1 MTMQKES
8 KASSKVFSS
17 GTRHEAAGRNV
28 SRISRHD
35 ALEAMLLQMR
45 DQELT
50 RLEGLARSETR
61 HDALSLPDDLDNAR
75 SQEDLDLHISLIDLA
90 ESRLR
95 DAMSALARL
104 EQGEF
109 GICPECGDEISFERL
124 RAVPMA
130 ARCVDC
136 QQALEGSARSRMTR
150 DSNSISMPALF
161 DAYQSEPRGSE
172 PGEPDGAPAA
182 VPERASRR
190 RGSSARQ

>member
-1 MTMQKES
+1 MHKES
-8 KASSKVFSS
+8 KASSQVFSS

-28 SRISRHD
+28 SRISRRD
-35 ALEAMLLQMR
+35 ALQAMLLQMR
-45 DQELT
+45 DQELA
-50 RLEGLARSETR
+50 RLDQLARSEKR
-61 HDALSLPDDLDNAR
+61 HDALLSPDDLDNAR

-104 EQGEF
+104 DQGEF
-109 GICPECGDEISFERL
+109 GICSECGDEISFERL

-150 DSNSISMPALF
+150 GPNSISVPALF
-161 DAYQSEPRGSE
+161 DAYQSEPRSSE
-172 PGEPDGAPAA
+172 PGDQDGAPVAA
-182 VPERASRR
+182 PERVRR
-190 RGSSARQ
+190 RGPSARR

>member
-1 MTMQKES
+1 MHKQS
-8 KASSKVFSS
+8 KASSQVFSS

-28 SRISRHD
+28 SRVSRRD
-35 ALEAMLLQMR
+35 ALQAMLVQMR
-45 DQELT
+45 DQELA
-50 RLEGLARSETR
+50 RLDELARTETR
-61 HDALSLPDDLDNAR
+61 HDALALPDDLDNAR
-75 SQEDLDLHISLIDLA
+75 SQEDLDMHISLIDLA

-136 QQALEGSARSRMTR
+136 QQALEGSARPRMTR
-150 DSNSISMPALF
+150 NSNSISVPALF
-161 DAYQSEPRGSE
+161 DAYQSEPRIHKAGDQ
-172 PGEPDGAPAA
+172 DGAPVAP
-182 VPERASRR
+182 PERVSRR
-190 RGSSARQ
+190 RGPSARQ

>member
-1 MTMQKES
+1 MHKQS
-8 KASSKVFSS
+8 KAASQVFSS

-28 SRISRHD
+28 SRISRRD
-35 ALEAMLLQMR
+35 ALQAMLVQMR
-45 DQELT
+45 DQELA
-50 RLEGLARSETR
+50 RLDELARTETR
-61 HDALSLPDDLDNAR
+61 HDALALPDDLDNAR

-136 QQALEGSARSRMTR
+136 QQALEGPTRSRMTR
-150 DSNSISMPALF
+150 NSNSISVPALF
-161 DAYQSEPRGSE
+161 DAYQSEPRILE
-172 PGEPDGAPAA
+172 PGDQDGAPVAP
-182 VPERASRR
+182 PERVPRR
-190 RGSSARQ
+190 RGPSARQ

>member
-1 MTMQKES
+1 MHKES
-8 KASSKVFSS
+8 KASSQVFSS

-28 SRISRHD
+28 SRISRRD
-35 ALEAMLLQMR
+35 ALQAMLLQMR
-45 DQELT
+45 DQELA
-50 RLEGLARSETR
+50 RLDELARSETR
-61 HDALSLPDDLDNAR
+61 HTVLLSPDNLDNAR

-104 EQGEF
+104 DQGEF

-150 DSNSISMPALF
+150 GSNSISVPALF
-161 DAYQSEPRGSE
+161 DAYQSEPRSSE
-172 PGEPDGAPAA
+172 PSDQDGAPVAA
-182 VPERASRR
+182 PERVARR
-190 RGSSARQ
+190 RGPSARR